1 MAIKEKIVTN
11 KQGKKITLW
20 RMVDKEEFEKREEI
34 YELIA
39 EERRKKARQLSEEE
53 AQLEEEK

>member
-1 MAIKEKIVTN
+1 
-11 KQGKKITLW
+11 
-20 RMVDKEEFEKREEI
+20 MVDKEEFEKREEI